1 MLNLNVSLN
10 SIRVKLNSLSRN
22 DKWKLNPMKFDL
34 YQKKEEN
41 LHLFLFSLF
50 FFFSSW
56 SKVGEAPF
64 IYLFIYMC
72 KAEELTHII
81 KKKLKLL
88 STLLWKF
95 TVKCLAVLSFFSFF
109 LCFYF
114 FPFFL
119 SSSFSF
125 FCFFLIFF
133 PFFSVF
139 IFYFFLF
146 FLFSIAF
153 MVFFFAFL
161 FLYFSFN
168 EFFLFNLVC

>member
-1 MLNLNVSLN
+1 
-10 SIRVKLNSLSRN
+10 
-22 DKWKLNPMKFDL
+22 MKIKPHEIWL
-34 YQKKEEN
+34 VPKKKEN
-41 LHLFLFSLF
+41 LHLFLFSLS

-72 KAEELTHII
+72 KAAELTHII

-95 TVKCLAVLSFFSFF
+95 TVKCLAVLSFFFLFF

-153 MVFFFAFL
+153 MGFFFAFL